1 MVTPLEICES
11 AHGVL
16 TEGAQAKAEQQ
27 RLQGTPHLMLTL
39 ATGSA
44 GRLH

>member
-11 AHGVL
+11 AHVFL
-16 TEGAQAKAEQQ
+16 TEGVQAKAEQK

-44 GRLH
+44 GCLH